1 MCFGVNPDTRVHPG
15 ILIPGDCW
23 VSTLPAASADAA
35 ADISLEPPSTGGSA
49 ASVEVWIVSFRLK
62 KKEKRKIQVEGLL
75 AIFSAKSKM
84 DDLCPRRPEVRCQ
97 GSDVVRLK

>member
-23 VSTLPAASADAA
+23 VSTLPAASVDAA
-35 ADISLEPPSTGGSA
+35 ADTFLNRSLQEVGQPPWKHGLFHLG
-49 ASVEVWIVSFRLK
+49 K
-62 KKEKRKIQVEGLL
+62 KKKKKIQVEDLL

-84 DDLCPRRPEVRCQ
+84 DDLCPLWPEVRCQ
-97 GSDVVRLK
+97 GSVLAG